1 VVKSLPLRSVL
12 VALIGAAVY
21 IALLWLL
28 YGSAPYATIP
38 VWWRHFLPNVHVSLV
53 IWFILL
59 NVGGAILAAIPVALG
74 VVLATTARRAALA
87 LLIGAASALFIVVG
101 GLMQFGLPPSVD
113 GWVVDMAQFLTVSLA
128 VVAMVALL
136 QGFPLTI
143 GWSDRGSRLR

>member
-1 VVKSLPLRSVL
+1 VVKPFPLRTVL
-12 VALIGAAVY
+12 VALIGVAVY
-21 IALLWLL
+21 FGLLWLL

-38 VWWRHFLPNVHVSLV
+38 LWWRHFMPNAHVSLV

-74 VVLATTARRAALA
+74 VVLATTVRRTALA
-87 LLIGAASALFIVVG
+87 LMIGAAPAFFIVVG
-101 GLMQFGLPPSVD
+101 GLMESGLPPSVD
-113 GWVVDMAQFLTVSLA
+113 GWIVDMAQFFTVSFA

-143 GWSDRGSRLR
+143 GSSDRGSRLR